1 MTPFAAIPLCVA
13 LLALLLYSAI
23 ACCSLRGFSRAELDE
38 LCEERDKGNRFLDIL
53 KNWEAALVACETIL
67 TLTILIYVSVAI
79 THWNLLLQADDLPAS
94 ASDWVDF
101 GMRWVGLIVT
111 LLAFGIIFPRSV
123 AQVSG
128 ERFLYCAWPL
138 IQSATTVLRPVVGI
152 ATRID
157 TLFHRLYGV
166 DQPDPND
173 PETLTEE
180 IRTVV
185 DAGERMGAI
194 NASTGSMI
202 DQVMDLKD
210 ADVASVMTPRTETRF
225 IRADMDIAEARAEI
239 LESRHTRIPVIG
251 ESTDDIKGIL
261 YAKDLLQYVDCPPD
275 EMPSISEICRD
286 AMYVPETTGVDRLL
300 ETMNRKRVHMAIVL
314 DEYGG
319 VAGLVTMEDLL
330 EEIVGEIEDESDRES
345 ARVRRISDR
354 EWVALGRA
362 EREHLEADAAL
373 PRPPPV
379 VRGQGRAHRASP
391 PPGELTGRAH
401 RRASS
406 PGEPT
411 GGRAHRRASPPG
423 ELTGRA
429 HRRASS
435 PGEPTG

>member
-1 MTPFAAIPLCVA
+1 MTLVVALPLCGA

-38 LCEERDKGNRFLDIL
+38 LCEERGKGNRFLDIL

-67 TLTILIYVSVAI
+67 TLTVLIYVSVAI
-79 THWNLLLQADDLPAS
+79 SHWDLLLQVGKLPAS

-101 GMRWVGLIVT
+101 SMRWVVLIVT

-128 ERFLYCAWPL
+128 ERFLYRTWPL
-138 IQSATTVLRPVVGI
+138 IQSAATALRPVIGI

-166 DQPDPND
+166 DQTDPND

-225 IRADMDIAEARAEI
+225 IRADMSIAEARAEI

-275 EMPSISEICRD
+275 EVPSISEICRD

-330 EEIVGEIEDESDRES
+330 EEIVGEIVDEDDEEEVDPVKRLSPTINEVDGRVHIDDLVEEFNYDLPDDRDFDTIGGFVFS
-345 ARVRRISDR
+345 Q
-354 EWVALGRA
+354 LGRIP
-362 EREHLEADAAL
+362 EVSETLEYGKLRFTVLEAD
-373 PRPPPV
+373 PRRILKLRIECDDSLNPV
-379 VRGQGRAHRASP
+379 GRD
-391 PPGELTGRAH
+391 E
-401 RRASS
+401 
-406 PGEPT
+406 
-411 GGRAHRRASPPG
+411 
-423 ELTGRA
+423 
-429 HRRASS
+429 
-435 PGEPTG
+435 

>member
-1 MTPFAAIPLCVA
+1 MTLVVALPLCGA

-38 LCEERDKGNRFLDIL
+38 LCEERGKGNRFLDIL

-79 THWNLLLQADDLPAS
+79 SHWNLLLQAGKLPAS

-101 GMRWVGLIVT
+101 AMRWVGLIVT

-128 ERFLYCAWPL
+128 ERFLYRMWPL
-138 IQSATTVLRPVVGI
+138 IQSAATVLRPVIGI

-166 DQPDPND
+166 DQTDPND

-225 IRADMDIAEARAEI
+225 IRADMSIAEARAEI

-275 EMPSISEICRD
+275 EVPSISEICRD

-330 EEIVGEIEDESDRES
+330 EEIVGEIVDEDDEEEVDPVKRLSPTINEVDGRVHIDDLVEEFNYDLPEDRDFDTIGGFVFS
-345 ARVRRISDR
+345 Q
-354 EWVALGRA
+354 LGRIP
-362 EREHLEADAAL
+362 EVSETLEYGKLRFTVLEAD
-373 PRPPPV
+373 PRRILKLRIECDDSLNPV
-379 VRGQGRAHRASP
+379 GRD
-391 PPGELTGRAH
+391 E
-401 RRASS
+401 
-406 PGEPT
+406 
-411 GGRAHRRASPPG
+411 
-423 ELTGRA
+423 
-429 HRRASS
+429 
-435 PGEPTG
+435 

>member
-1 MTPFAAIPLCVA
+1 MTPFVAMPLCAA

-23 ACCSLRGFSRAELDE
+23 ACFSLRGFSRAELDE
-38 LCEERDKGNRFLDIL
+38 LCEERGKGNRFLDIL

-79 THWNLLLQADDLPAS
+79 SHWQLLLQAGDLPAS
-94 ASDWVDF
+94 ASDWIDF

-111 LLAFGIIFPRSV
+111 LLAFGLIFPRSV

-138 IQSATTVLRPVVGI
+138 IQSATTVLRPFIGI

-157 TLFHRLYGV
+157 TLVHRLYGV
-166 DQPDPND
+166 DQTDPND

-225 IRADMDIAEARAEI
+225 IRADMTVAEARAEI

-261 YAKDLLQYVDCPPD
+261 YAKDLLQYVDCSPE

-330 EEIVGEIEDESDRES
+330 EEIVGEIVDEDDEEEVDP
-345 ARVRRISDR
+345 VRRLSPTINEVDGRVHIDDLVEEFNYDLPEDR
-354 EWVALGRA
+354 DFDTIGGFVFSQLGRIP
-362 EREHLEADAAL
+362 EVSETLEYGKLRFTILEAD
-373 PRPPPV
+373 PRRILKLRIECDDTLNPV
-379 VRGQGRAHRASP
+379 GRD
-391 PPGELTGRAH
+391 E
-401 RRASS
+401 
-406 PGEPT
+406 
-411 GGRAHRRASPPG
+411 
-423 ELTGRA
+423 
-429 HRRASS
+429 
-435 PGEPTG
+435 

>member
-1 MTPFAAIPLCVA
+1 MTPFVAMPLCAA

-23 ACCSLRGFSRAELDE
+23 ACFSLRGFSRAELDE
-38 LCEERDKGNRFLDIL
+38 LCEERGKGNRFLDIL

-67 TLTILIYVSVAI
+67 TLTILIYVSVTI
-79 THWNLLLQADDLPAS
+79 SHWQLLLQAGDQPAS
-94 ASDWVDF
+94 ASDWIDF

-111 LLAFGIIFPRSV
+111 LLAFGLIFPRSV

-138 IQSATTVLRPVVGI
+138 IQSATTVLRPFIGI

-157 TLFHRLYGV
+157 TLVHRLYGV
-166 DQPDPND
+166 DQTDPND

-225 IRADMDIAEARAEI
+225 IRADMTVAEARAEI

-261 YAKDLLQYVDCPPD
+261 YAKDLLQYVDCSPE

-330 EEIVGEIEDESDRES
+330 EEIVGEIVDEDDEEEVDP
-345 ARVRRISDR
+345 VRRLSPTINEVDGRVHIDDLVEEFNYDLPEDR
-354 EWVALGRA
+354 DFDTIGGFVFSQLGRIP
-362 EREHLEADAAL
+362 EVSETLEYGKLRFTILEAD
-373 PRPPPV
+373 PRRILKLRIECDDTLNPV
-379 VRGQGRAHRASP
+379 GRD
-391 PPGELTGRAH
+391 E
-401 RRASS
+401 
-406 PGEPT
+406 
-411 GGRAHRRASPPG
+411 
-423 ELTGRA
+423 
-429 HRRASS
+429 
-435 PGEPTG
+435 

>member
-1 MTPFAAIPLCVA
+1 MTPAVALPLCGV
-13 LLALLLYSAI
+13 LLALQLYSAI

-38 LCEERDKGNRFLDIL
+38 LCDQRGKGNRFLDIL
-53 KNWEAALVACETIL
+53 KNWEAALVACEAVLVITSL
-67 TLTILIYVSVAI
+67 VYVSVVI
-79 THWNLLLQADDLPAS
+79 LHWNLLLQADDLPAS
-94 ASDWVDF
+94 ASDWFDF

-128 ERFLYCAWPL
+128 ARFLYRAWPM
-138 IQSATTVLRPVVGI
+138 IQSAATVLRPFIGI
-152 ATRID
+152 SARID

-166 DQPDPND
+166 DQTDPND
-173 PETLTEE
+173 PETLAEE

-202 DQVMDLKD
+202 DQVMDLQH

-225 IRADMDIAEARAEI
+225 IRADMTIAEARAEI

-275 EMPSISEICRD
+275 EVPPISEICRE

-330 EEIVGEIEDESDRES
+330 EEIVGEIVDEDDEEEVDPVQRLSPTINEVDGRVHIDDLVEEFDYDLPEDRDFDTIGGF
-345 ARVRRISDR
+345 VFTQ
-354 EWVALGRA
+354 LGRIP
-362 EREHLEADAAL
+362 EVSETLEYGKLRFTVLEAD
-373 PRPPPV
+373 PRRILKLRIECDDSLNAV
-379 VRGQGRAHRASP
+379 GRD
-391 PPGELTGRAH
+391 E
-401 RRASS
+401 
-406 PGEPT
+406 
-411 GGRAHRRASPPG
+411 
-423 ELTGRA
+423 
-429 HRRASS
+429 
-435 PGEPTG
+435 

>member
-1 MTPFAAIPLCVA
+1 MTLVVALPLCGA

-38 LCEERDKGNRFLDIL
+38 LCEERGKGNRFLDIL

-67 TLTILIYVSVAI
+67 TLTVLIYVSVAI
-79 THWNLLLQADDLPAS
+79 SHWDLLLQARELPAS

-101 GMRWVGLIVT
+101 AMRWVGLIVT
-111 LLAFGIIFPRSV
+111 LLSFGIIFPRSV

-128 ERFLYCAWPL
+128 ERFLYRTWPL
-138 IQSATTVLRPVVGI
+138 IQSAATVLRPVIGI

-166 DQPDPND
+166 DQTDPND

-225 IRADMDIAEARAEI
+225 IRADMTIAEARAEI

-275 EMPSISEICRD
+275 EVPSIPEICRD

-330 EEIVGEIEDESDRES
+330 EEIVGEIVDEDDEEEVDPVKRLSPTINEVDGRVHIDDLVEEFNYDLPEDRDFDTIGGFVFS
-345 ARVRRISDR
+345 Q
-354 EWVALGRA
+354 LGRIP
-362 EREHLEADAAL
+362 EVSETLEYGKLRFTVLEAD
-373 PRPPPV
+373 PRRILKLRIECDDSLNPV
-379 VRGQGRAHRASP
+379 GRD
-391 PPGELTGRAH
+391 E
-401 RRASS
+401 
-406 PGEPT
+406 
-411 GGRAHRRASPPG
+411 
-423 ELTGRA
+423 
-429 HRRASS
+429 
-435 PGEPTG
+435 

>member
-1 MTPFAAIPLCVA
+1 MTPFVAIPLCAA

-38 LCEERDKGNRFLDIL
+38 LCEERGKGNRFLDIL
-53 KNWEAALVACETIL
+53 KNWEAALVACETIF

-79 THWNLLLQADDLPAS
+79 SHWSLLLQGGDLPTS
-94 ASDWVDF
+94 ASDWFDF
-101 GMRWVGLIVT
+101 GMRWVGFTVT

-128 ERFLYCAWPL
+128 ERFLCSVWPM
-138 IQSATTVLRPVVGI
+138 IQSATTVLRPFISI

-166 DQPDPND
+166 DQTDPND

-225 IRADMDIAEARAEI
+225 IRADMTIAEARAEI
-239 LESRHTRIPVIG
+239 LESRHTRLPVIG

-330 EEIVGEIEDESDRES
+330 EEIVGEIVDEDDEEEVDPVKRLSPTINEVDGRVHIDDLVEEFNYDLPEDRDFDTIGGFVFS
-345 ARVRRISDR
+345 Q
-354 EWVALGRA
+354 LGRIP
-362 EREHLEADAAL
+362 EVSETLEYGKLRFTILEAD
-373 PRPPPV
+373 PR
-379 VRGQGRAHRASP
+379 RILKLKIECDDSLNSIGRD
-391 PPGELTGRAH
+391 E
-401 RRASS
+401 
-406 PGEPT
+406 
-411 GGRAHRRASPPG
+411 
-423 ELTGRA
+423 
-429 HRRASS
+429 
-435 PGEPTG
+435 

>member
-1 MTPFAAIPLCVA
+1 MSPVIALPLCVA
-13 LLALLLYSAI
+13 LLTLLLYTSI
-23 ACCSLRGFSRAELDE
+23 ACYSLRGFSRTVLDE
-38 LCEERDKGNRFLDIL
+38 LCEQRGKGNRFLDIL

-67 TLTILIYVSVAI
+67 AISSLVYVSIVVF
-79 THWNLLLQADDLPAS
+79 HWDLLLQTGDLPAS
-94 ASDWVDF
+94 IGDWFDF
-101 GMRWVGLIVT
+101 GMRWAGLLAS
-111 LLAFGIIFPRSV
+111 LLAFGIVFPRSL

-128 ERFLYCAWPL
+128 ERFLCRGWPL
-138 IQSATTVLRPVVGI
+138 IQSAVTVLRPVIGI

-166 DQPDPND
+166 DQTDPND
-173 PETLTEE
+173 PETLTDE

-202 DQVMDLKD
+202 NQVMDLKD

-225 IRADMDIAEARAEI
+225 IRADMTVAEARAEI

-261 YAKDLLQYVDCPPD
+261 YAKDLLRYVDCPPE
-275 EMPSISEICRD
+275 EMPPIADICRA

-330 EEIVGEIEDESDRES
+330 EEIVGEIVDEDDDEEVDPVKRLSPTINEVDGRVHIDDLVEEFQYDLPLDRDYDTIGGFVFSHLGRIPKPDETFSWGKLRFTVLDADQRRLLKLRIERDESLS
-345 ARVRRISDR
+345 PV
-354 EWVALGRA
+354 GRD
-362 EREHLEADAAL
+362 EE
-373 PRPPPV
+373 
-379 VRGQGRAHRASP
+379 
-391 PPGELTGRAH
+391 
-401 RRASS
+401 
-406 PGEPT
+406 
-411 GGRAHRRASPPG
+411 
-423 ELTGRA
+423 
-429 HRRASS
+429 
-435 PGEPTG
+435 

>member
-330 EEIVGEIEDESDRES
+330 EEIVGEIVDEDDEEEVDPVKRLSPTINEVDGRVHIDDLVEEFDYDLPEDRDFDTIGGFVFS
-345 ARVRRISDR
+345 Q
-354 EWVALGRA
+354 LGRIP
-362 EREHLEADAAL
+362 EVSEMLEYGKLRFTILEAD
-373 PRPPPV
+373 PRRILKLRIECDDSLNPV
-379 VRGQGRAHRASP
+379 GRD
-391 PPGELTGRAH
+391 E
-401 RRASS
+401 
-406 PGEPT
+406 
-411 GGRAHRRASPPG
+411 
-423 ELTGRA
+423 
-429 HRRASS
+429 
-435 PGEPTG
+435 